1 MLGFQISVLG
11 EVEVGW
17 VRSSLVKSAG
27 EHDTFKCCN
36 TSPTNSRV
44 ELFLVIIRW
53 RGSTFHTKEI
63 INWPE
68 MAGYFVEP

>member
-1 MLGFQISVLG
+1 
-11 EVEVGW
+11 
-17 VRSSLVKSAG
+17 VKRTG
-27 EHDTFKCCN
+27 EHNTFKCCN

-44 ELFLVIIRW
+44 ELFLVLNPIIRW

-63 INWPE
+63 INWPK